1 MAKPPRLSAPK
12 IKYDMSPKAVLGRAE
27 RVQRMEAGESR
38 MARSMPAKKPATPTM
53 SPAAA
58 AATRATLARAER
70 IQREEAGESMLMKR
84 KPVEVIRTTVRMKE
98 TPAKKK

>member
-1 MAKPPRLSAPK
+1 
-12 IKYDMSPKAVLGRAE
+12 
-27 RVQRMEAGESR
+27 
-38 MARSMPAKKPATPTM
+38 M

-70 IQREEAGESMLMKR
+70 IQREEAGERMLMKR